1 MTASHWFN
9 CKDPYVLKALKSW
22 MEDVG
27 LTPNIKFRSTNPEVR
42 IPEHLKDS
50 EIIAL
55 NIGRDACRNFVI
67 DDDFIGFDTRF
78 SGDLFSITVPIT
90 EITEIYAKEQ
100 SAGALIIWP
109 DTIKFYFD
117 GAVQNLK
124 TDVLKD
130 DLKGKLKQKP
140 DLKLIK

>member
-1 MTASHWFN
+1 MIVPIS
-9 CKDPYVLKALKSW
+9 YVLKALKSW

-27 LTPNIKFRSTNPEVR
+27 LTPNIKFRSGDPRVR

-78 SGDLFSITVPIT
+78 SGNLFSITVPIT

-100 SAGALIIWP
+100 SAGALIMWP
-109 DTIKFYFD
+109 DTIKFYYD
-117 GAVQNLK
+117 DAVPNFGS
-124 TDVLKD
+124 DVLKD
-130 DLKGKLKQKP
+130 DLKAKLKRKP
-140 DLKLIK
+140 ELKLIK